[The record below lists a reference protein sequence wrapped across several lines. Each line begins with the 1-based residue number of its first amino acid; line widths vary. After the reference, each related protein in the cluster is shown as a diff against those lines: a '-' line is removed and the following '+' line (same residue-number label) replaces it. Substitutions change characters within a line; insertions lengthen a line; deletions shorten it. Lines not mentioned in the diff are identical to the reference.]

1 MRKNLLT
8 MRAGLLLVA
17 SILCGTMSAQAS
29 EDDLQAFI
37 DQSANR
43 QQTRAEG
50 DDFTVVDL
58 SAFQATERLTTLQI
72 PSGNYRFINGSLTK
86 AESLQ
91 GPMVQVSGGSIV
103 EVGKGASFGTQ
114 MGGVVNRS
122 PMLLLDN
129 AKIIVAEGGNIAA
142 GYNENGKYDDVVW
155 MSNASDA
162 FVLDGGWIDGAIVC
176 QVINATIN
184 LNSGWTH
191 TRGADYGT
199 IYTYSDVHTTGEF
212 WLHVD
217 LQGKDNVVWLGS
229 ELKYNMEITGGE
241 KTTGDAIVKGSL
253 AGSSVAPSG
262 YTLTNTDLS
271 MVTFKSK
278 KYSTDLQ
285 DNAIVLVEG
294 DDLQQYIN
302 SLQTGVMSDVN
313 LSLFKAVTRTKTLL
327 VSGGRQVR
335 FINGTLDRATTL
347 NAPVMLVDD
356 NSLVE
361 VSTDAAIT
369 GQGHIADDN
378 ACEVVR
384 LNIGTLRITDG
395 YVEGACE
402 VRQYTGGV
410 IVLGGPDH
418 DPAIALTSSKDELV
432 LDGGTIYGGITCNVT
447 GANIQLKSGKF
458 CGTRFRSTTLA
469 SRGQTES
476 MKMPAAGTYEPVID
490 TYSDVHIDAITTYS
504 FNWGVLEEEY
514 QSSPIDITLHGK
526 NTVVYQQCP
535 MTGGL
540 RIKAPDKVNNDV
552 LVYGSNYQLTKDD
565 QALVNYDGNT
575 TYQVVLTGNRI
586 YLYYDDLQQFIND
599 HDKGNGTEEDPYTTN
614 VPCSGINV
622 NNGVEFPEDDLQ
634 WFITGKPEVGE
645 VTEEAD
651 TCQGAVRQNEGDIII
666 RPGSTVTF
674 THIYFWGCG
683 CKNYIY
689 VWGTL
694 IIDYNIYIYNY
705 LRFIYLRPGGRVIIR
720 GLNGTVIEEFIYI
733 EGGTVEYHGGDV
745 TGGTYGW
752 YNTGGVIYIYDGTI
766 SGGICGGYTGI
777 TGTTYIHGG
786 TIYGGFVNYGTTYWY
801 GGTVTGV
808 CTVGGYGHTIY
819 NYEGGKIYIY
829 GGTCSGPG
837 TIWSQ
842 GDIYLDGCSN
852 VTIND
857 IYVILGCRIYIL
869 SKLTYVLRLHITIE
883 NILLDTPIIL
893 GGEGYQLTAED
904 CEFLQIELPEGYE
917 WRYDEATGGVIIS
930 KIDAA
935 VSSIKADNS
944 SKAPVRNMQGR
955 RAERTVSGQVYTREG
970 KKYIAK

>member
-8 MRAGLLLVA
+8 LRAGLLVA

-103 EVGKGASFGTQ
+103 EVGQGACFGTQ

-129 AKIIVAEGGNIAA
+129 AKLIVATGGYIAA
-142 GYNENGKYDDVVW
+142 GYDENGKFDDVVW

-176 QVINATIN
+176 QVIDATID
-184 LNSGWTH
+184 LNSGGLH

-217 LQGKDNVVWLGS
+217 LQGVDNVVKLS
-229 ELKYNMEITGGE
+229 SKLIYNMEITGGE
-241 KTTGDAIVKGSL
+241 KTAGDVIVRGDN
-253 AGSSVAPSG
+253 
-262 YTLTNTDLS
+262 YTLTSADLAK
-271 MVTFKSK
+271 VTFKSK
-278 KYSTDLQ
+278 KYSIDLQ
-285 DNAIVLVEG
+285 DNTIVLVEG

-302 SLQTGVMSDVN
+302 SLQPGTMSDVN

-335 FINGTLDRATTL
+335 FINGTLNRATTL
-347 NAPVMLVDD
+347 NAPVMLVED
-356 NSLVE
+356 NGMVE

-369 GQGHIADDN
+369 GQGHIADNN
-378 ACEVVR
+378 ACEVIR
-384 LNIGTLRITDG
+384 LNTGSLKIIDG

-402 VRQYTGGV
+402 LRNYTDGS
-410 IVLGGPDH
+410 IYLGGPSH
-418 DPAIALTSSKDELV
+418 DPAIALTSSKDELI
-432 LDGGTIYGGITCNVT
+432 LDGGTIYGGITCSVA
-447 GANIQLKSGKF
+447 GASIKLKSGKF
-458 CGTRFRSTTLA
+458 CGIRYVSTEQA
-469 SRGQTES
+469 ARPMSGPNR
-476 MKMPAAGTYEPVID
+476 MPAAGSYEPKID
-490 TYSDVHIDAITTYS
+490 TYSSVHVGNVETYS
-504 FNWGVLEEEY
+504 FNWGMEEINLDGTTSSPFK
-514 QSSPIDITLHGK
+514 SSPIDITLHGK
-526 NTVVYQQCP
+526 QTVILQQSKLP
-535 MTGGL
+535 DGWH
-540 RIKAPDKVNNDV
+540 IKAPDKVNNDV
-552 LVYGSNYQLTKDD
+552 LIYGDNYQLTNDD
-565 QALVNYDGNT
+565 LALVNYEGNT
-575 TYQVVLTGNRI
+575 TYQVVRTGNKI
-586 YLYYDDLQQFIND
+586 YLYYDDLQSFIDD
-599 HDKGNGTEEDPYTTN
+599 HDQGNGTGDDPYKTN
-614 VPCSGINV
+614 VPCNGVNV

-634 WFITGKPEVGE
+634 WFITGQPEAGS

-651 TCQGAVRQNEGDIII
+651 TCQGAIRQNEGDIII

-733 EGGTVEYHGGDV
+733 EGGTVEYHGGDI

-752 YNTGGVIYIYDGTI
+752 YNIGGVIYIYDGTI
-766 SGGICGGYTGI
+766 RGTTCGGYTG
-777 TGTTYIHGG
+777 TGSSTYIHGG

-801 GGTVTGV
+801 GGTVTGI
-808 CTVGGYGHTIY
+808 CTVGGFGHTIY
-819 NYEGGKIYIY
+819 NYKDGIIYIY
-829 GGTCSGPG
+829 GGLCSGPG

-842 GDIYLDGCSN
+842 GDIYIDGGN
-852 VTIND
+852 TVTIND

-869 SKLTYVLRLHITIE
+869 SKLTYILRLHITIE
-883 NILLDTPIIL
+883 NIVLDTPIIL
-893 GGEGYQLTAED
+893 GGEGYRLTADD
-904 CEFLQIELPEGYE
+904 CNYLQIELPEGYE
-917 WRYDEATGGVIIS
+917 WRYDEATGGIIIS
-930 KIDAA
+930 QYDAA
-935 VSSIKADNS
+935 VSAVKADNS
-944 SKAPVRNMQGR
+944 SKAPVRDMQGR
-955 RAERTVSGQVYTREG
+955 RAERTISGQVYTREG